1 MICPQTLG
9 VLSQDGVMRFINI
22 QSCKQL
28 FEIGSYEDAI
38 TSATICPKGHHI
50 AAVMDSGALKIY
62 DVRSLSPEISKVN
75 VLLLINNYVLF
86 VVNGK

>member
-1 MICPQTLG
+1 MFCPQTMG

-28 FEIGSYEDAI
+28 FEMGSHEDAI

-50 AAVMDSGALKIY
+50 VAVMDSGALKIY
-62 DVRSLSPEISKVN
+62 NVRSLTPEISKVN
-75 VLLLINNYVLF
+75 SCLFLIN
-86 VVNGK
+86 